1 MHTVFRVRIKILILI
16 ALIQSVRYEDRRY
29 SRVRQ
34 YFHHSSVFLV
44 TNPSVHLL
52 FRLPPVCLREET
64 VPQSHQLAPGPE
76 QITNHI

>member
-1 MHTVFRVRIKILILI
+1 MKIDG
-16 ALIQSVRYEDRRY
+16 IQEYVSIC
-29 SRVRQ
+29 
-34 YFHHSSVFLV
+34 HHSSVFLV